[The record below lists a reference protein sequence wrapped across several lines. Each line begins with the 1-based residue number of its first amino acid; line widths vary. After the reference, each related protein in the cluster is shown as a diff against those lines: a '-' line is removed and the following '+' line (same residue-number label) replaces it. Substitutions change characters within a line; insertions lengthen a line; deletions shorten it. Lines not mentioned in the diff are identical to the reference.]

1 MALVNGSMEG
11 PLVLDYRGEARSLFD
26 EAAVTDLV
34 SALAWASAEAPAEP
48 GEGLVIRGVR
58 PYITVTFYPGN
69 LVYYYMDSHWNFWYQ
84 GTGETD
90 LYPALVRLWEGAG

>member
-1 MALVNGSMEG
+1 M
-11 PLVLDYRGEARSLFD
+11 LDYMGEARSLYD

-34 SALAWASAEAPAEP
+34 GALAWASAETPAEP